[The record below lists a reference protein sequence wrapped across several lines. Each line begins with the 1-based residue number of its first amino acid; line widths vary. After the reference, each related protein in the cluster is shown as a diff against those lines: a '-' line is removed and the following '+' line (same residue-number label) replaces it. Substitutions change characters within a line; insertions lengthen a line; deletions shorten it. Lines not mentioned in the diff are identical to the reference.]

1 MMAGR
6 PLRRECRVRP
16 AVASGTSLHGG
27 DRAAGR
33 VDRAAPAPAFR
44 GRPGAGL
51 AGNVPGDGGGRLM
64 QRYRT
69 VIVLALLSAI
79 PLISAV
85 FAVRLFLSEDRQEPP
100 SPEMV
105 EEQEA
110 PPPVEPPVML
120 KVLSAARPLP
130 VGTLLGDGDLVEIE
144 LASNEVR
151 TEHFVADGM
160 TELRG
165 YVVREAIPANA
176 PITRSEVIGPGQ
188 AGFLA
193 AVLEPGTR
201 AVTIEL
207 ETVARQAGLINP
219 GDRVDVILT
228 AEINSAEWV
237 QGAFTR
243 TIVEDARV
251 VALDS
256 NLGQADEDGLIKPEL
271 LTATL
276 EVRPFQA
283 ELLVLGKREGLLS
296 LAVRSLAAGA
306 VGRGPSSDAV
316 DLLGALSPTPPPPPK
331 TVRVTRGGEVM
342 EETFPGPA
350 ATGAP
355 PMPRA
360 PALIPSRGVAE

>member
-1 MMAGR
+1 
-6 PLRRECRVRP
+6 
-16 AVASGTSLHGG
+16 
-27 DRAAGR
+27 
-33 VDRAAPAPAFR
+33 
-44 GRPGAGL
+44 
-51 AGNVPGDGGGRLM
+51 M

-69 VIVLALLSAI
+69 VIMLALLSAI

-85 FAVRLFLSEDRQEPP
+85 FAVRIFLSEDRQEPP

-105 EEQEA
+105 EEQDA
-110 PPPVEPPVML
+110 PPPVEPPEML

-130 VGTLLGDGDLVEIE
+130 VGTLLGDGDLDETE

-151 TEHFVADGM
+151 TEHFVADDT

-165 YVVREAIPANA
+165 YVVREAVPANA
-176 PITRSEVIGPGQ
+176 PITRPEVIGPGQ

-237 QGAFTR
+237 QGALTR

-256 NLGQADEDGLIKPEL
+256 NVGQAGEDGLIKPELLTATLPGL

-331 TVRVTRGGEVM
+331 TVRVTRGGAVT
-342 EETFPGPA
+342 EEIFPAPG
-350 ATGAP
+350 ATGALLT
-355 PMPRA
+355 PRA
-360 PALIPSRGVAE
+360 PALIPSRGVEE